1 MYIKN
6 LDRSLLPLLDL
17 LDLDLELA
25 LLELEL
31 DLDRRLLWPRL
42 ALDLREEKNT
52 DGWNTV

>member
-1 MYIKN
+1 
-6 LDRSLLPLLDL
+6 LDL

-52 DGWNTV
+52 DGWSTK